1 MGKHLAQFPEGRRS
15 GKQANSTAVLLGHL
29 VVYTDAT
36 DLELVARCAAD
47 HSALVAGV
55 AAYDGSS
62 GDGTGKEIG
71 YFTSGDVLVRNTSG
85 GAISAGA
92 LLVSSSGGGVKAAA
106 ATNTNWVGKALEG
119 AADGEMLTVRLD
131 IQTAILA

>member
-1 MGKHLAQFPEGRRS
+1 MPKHLAQFPGGRRS
-15 GKQANSTAVLLGHL
+15 GKQANSTAILLGHV
-29 VVYTDAT
+29 VVYTDST

-47 HSALVAGV
+47 HSAKVAGI
-55 AAYDGSS
+55 AAYDGSAQ
-62 GDGTGKEIG
+62 DNEVG

-85 GAISAGA
+85 GAIAADA
-92 LLVSSSGGGVKAAA
+92 LLVSSSGGGVKPAA
-106 ATNTNWVGKALEG
+106 ATNTNWIGKALEG